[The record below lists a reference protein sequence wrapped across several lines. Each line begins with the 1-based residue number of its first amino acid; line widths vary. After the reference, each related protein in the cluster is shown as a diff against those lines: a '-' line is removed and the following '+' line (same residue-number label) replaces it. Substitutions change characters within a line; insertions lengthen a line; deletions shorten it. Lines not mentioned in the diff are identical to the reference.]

1 VSTFAGAQRSALN
14 SFLFFPLMNH
24 HRHVHSSSD
33 TTTPRGTIIATKT
46 AIRRVYSEIR
56 QSSTR
61 IVGLSRGRKIEC
73 TPTLRRGITNQV
85 GRRVPVTIDILP
97 DDVLLEIFDFDR
109 LLALKSQNDPRC
121 PVPWN
126 WQRLAHVCQR
136 WRSLVF
142 ASPGRLRLRLNCT
155 GRKPVAPDSSCWP
168 PSLPIA
174 IWYPRLSRSPRL
186 FPNGEDI
193 LFFVL
198 EHRDRICEINLAVTY
213 VLLEMSAL
221 RQAFPAL
228 EQLRLRSLD
237 VANMT
242 LVLPS
247 IFLGASAP
255 RLRDIQLVGVAFPT
269 LPDFLLSTRDMVSLQ
284 LKEIPVTN
292 LFSAEMLV
300 IGLPALTK
308 LKTLELQFASW
319 ISYSTLRSPHPSNA
333 PDNGVL
339 PSLTEFRFKG
349 ACDYLEYL
357 VARLDTPS
365 LQKFTI
371 EFFDQ
376 PVFEIPNLSQFIGRT
391 EGLRSPRK
399 TSIEL
404 TVSDIAIVQRFQE
417 SPCRLQI
424 RLHIP
429 CQELGRRVDS
439 LTHICQHLFPFL
451 PNVERLDIK
460 AFHFSSSAWR
470 QRDQMLDSAQ
480 WLGLFR
486 SFPSVKALG
495 VSGALVRNIAS
506 ALERAT
512 TEEMTKDVFPALLDL
527 RFNGSREYMSK
538 VAESFIAARQP
549 LGRRGSAHSKE
560 GFDCRSED
568 DRESVDA

>member
-1 VSTFAGAQRSALN
+1 
-14 SFLFFPLMNH
+14 MD
-24 HRHVHSSSD
+24 HSSSD
-33 TTTPRGTIIATKT
+33 RSAIATPRGTIIAAKT

-56 QSSTR
+56 RSSIR
-61 IVGLSRGRKIEC
+61 IVGFSRGRKIEC
-73 TPTLRRGITNQV
+73 TPALHRGITNQV

-109 LLALKSQNDPRC
+109 LLALKSRNDPRC

-142 ASPGRLRLRLNCT
+142 ASPGRLQLRLYCT
-155 GRKPVAPDSSCWP
+155 GRKPVTPDSSCWP

-174 IWYPRLSRSPRL
+174 IWYPRLSRNPRL
-186 FPNGEDI
+186 FPNDEDN
-193 LFFVL
+193 LFSVL
-198 EHRDRICEINLAVTY
+198 EHRDLICEINLAMTY
-213 VLLEMSAL
+213 VLLERLTAL
-221 RQAFPAL
+221 AQAFPAL

-247 IFLGASAP
+247 MFLGVSAP
-255 RLRDIQLVGVAFPT
+255 RLRDLQLVGVAFPT

-284 LKEIPVTN
+284 LKDIPITN

-300 IGLPALTK
+300 NGLPALTK

-319 ISYSTLRSPHPSNA
+319 ISYSTLRSPLPSNA
-333 PDNGVL
+333 QDNGVL

-357 VARLDTPS
+357 VARLDAPF

-376 PVFEIPNLSQFIGRT
+376 PVFPVFEIPNLSQFIGRT
-391 EGLRSPRK
+391 EKLRSPRN

-417 SPCRLQI
+417 SPCWLQI

-429 CQELGRRVDS
+429 CQELGRRVDA

-470 QRDQMLDSAQ
+470 QRDQMIDSAQ
-480 WLGLFR
+480 WLALFR

-512 TEEMTKDVFPALLDL
+512 TGEMTKDVFPALLDL

-538 VAESFIAARQP
+538 VVESVIAARQP
-549 LGRRGSAHSKE
+549 LGRPGSAHRRE
-560 GFDCRSED
+560 GFDCWSED

>member
-1 VSTFAGAQRSALN
+1 
-14 SFLFFPLMNH
+14 M
-24 HRHVHSSSD
+24 
-33 TTTPRGTIIATKT
+33 
-46 AIRRVYSEIR
+46 
-56 QSSTR
+56 
-61 IVGLSRGRKIEC
+61 
-73 TPTLRRGITNQV
+73 
-85 GRRVPVTIDILP
+85 
-97 DDVLLEIFDFDR
+97 
-109 LLALKSQNDPRC
+109 
-121 PVPWN
+121 
-126 WQRLAHVCQR
+126 
-136 WRSLVF
+136 
-142 ASPGRLRLRLNCT
+142 
-155 GRKPVAPDSSCWP
+155 
-168 PSLPIA
+168 
-174 IWYPRLSRSPRL
+174 
-186 FPNGEDI
+186 
-193 LFFVL
+193 
-198 EHRDRICEINLAVTY
+198 TY
-213 VLLEMSAL
+213 VLLERLTAL
-221 RQAFPAL
+221 AQAFPAL

-247 IFLGASAP
+247 MFLGVSAP
-255 RLRDIQLVGVAFPT
+255 RLRDLQLVGVAFPT
-269 LPDFLLSTRDMVSLQ
+269 LPDFLLSTRDMVSLH
-284 LKEIPVTN
+284 LKDIPITN

-300 IGLPALTK
+300 NGLPALTK

-319 ISYSTLRSPHPSNA
+319 ISYSTLRSPLPSNGQ
-333 PDNGVL
+333 DNGVL

-357 VARLDTPS
+357 VARLGAPF

-376 PVFEIPNLSQFIGRT
+376 PVFPVFEIPNLSQFIGRT
-391 EGLRSPRK
+391 EKLRSPRN

-417 SPCRLQI
+417 SPCWLQI

-429 CQELGRRVDS
+429 CQELGRRVDA

-470 QRDQMLDSAQ
+470 QRDQMIDSAQ
-480 WLGLFR
+480 WLALFR

-512 TEEMTKDVFPALLDL
+512 TGEMTKDVFPALLDL

-538 VAESFIAARQP
+538 VVESVIAARQP
-549 LGRRGSAHSKE
+549 LGRPGSAHRRE
-560 GFDCRSED
+560 GFDCWSED